1 MIVSN
6 EPGFYEDNT
15 FGIRIEV
22 IFFFLE
28 VHRFMLNH
36 IVCCSAVYTQYVT
49 QIIQITHNIVVPA
62 LGFVSYALA
71 HRVFTSFLQLVDYI
85 N

>member
-1 MIVSN
+1 
-6 EPGFYEDNT
+6 
-15 FGIRIEV
+15 
-22 IFFFLE
+22 
-28 VHRFMLNH
+28 MLNH